1 VGRQDPVDRPNT
13 PLTAIPMFQRAKLPN
28 ALASPGRAKP
38 LTDSTNHTWTRS
50 RLDKERNDWWDT
62 QVTGSQEVWGA
73 IRLAA
78 QSLQAGKLREAQGW
92 LETLECTCPT
102 GCLWKGVYDS
112 TGVLYKVPEWL
123 IVEPEGLVPEETDED
138 GEGGPAGVDEN
149 PDDDD
154 DEEDEPVLVRVRI
167 SRDGRDV
174 TLKLR
179 RKEPVASIVAK
190 IKEQAEVCSPHLSG
204 RAGELLTM
212 DSSSLRA
219 VSALFTAD
227 VSTKTVTCSN
237 PIHSGISPTTTLST
251 RWYEKHNR
259 PYALTAMFPIYRHL
273 NAASIYDGA
282 RPPNRHCHVYPF

>member
-1 VGRQDPVDRPNT
+1 MGRQDPVDRPNT

-38 LTDSTNHTWTRS
+38 LTDSTNQTWTRS

-123 IVEPEGLVPEETDED
+123 IVEPEGLVSEETDED
-138 GEGGPAGVDEN
+138 GEGRPAGGVEGN
-149 PDDDD
+149 QDDDD

-179 RKEPVASIVAK
+179 RKEPVASIVEK
-190 IKEQAEVCSPHLSG
+190 IKEQAEVCPPHLSG
-204 RAGELLTM
+204 RTGEALTVE
-212 DSSSLRA
+212 SLSLHP
-219 VSALFTAD
+219 VFDLFMAD
-227 VSTKTVTCSN
+227 VSTKIVKFSSH
-237 PIHSGISPTTTLST
+237 IHSGISPTTTSLT
-251 RWYEKHNR
+251 RWYEKHNY
-259 PYALTAMFPIYRHL
+259 PYALTTMFSIYRHL
-273 NAASIYDGA
+273 NVASI
-282 RPPNRHCHVYPF
+282 

>member
-38 LTDSTNHTWTRS
+38 LTDSTNQTWTRS

-78 QSLQAGKLREAQGW
+78 QSLQAGKLRDAQGW

-123 IVEPEGLVPEETDED
+123 IVEPEGLVPEDTEED
-138 GEGGPAGVDEN
+138 DDGGPAGGVDETQ
-149 PDDDD
+149 DDDD

-179 RKEPVASIVAK
+179 RKEPVASIVEK
-190 IKEQAEVCSPHLSG
+190 IKAQAEVCSPHLSG
-204 RAGELLTM
+204 HTGEALIVY
-212 DSSSLRA
+212 SSSLRP
-219 VSALFTAD
+219 VSALFTVD
-227 VSTKTVTCSN
+227 VSTKTVKFSSH
-237 PIHSGISPTTTLST
+237 IHSGISPTTTSST
-251 RWYEKHNR
+251 RWYEKHKR
-259 PYALTAMFPIYRHL
+259 PHALAVPFPVYSHL
-273 NAASIYDGA
+273 NVASI
-282 RPPNRHCHVYPF
+282 